1 MYWYTFQIA
10 GLARITVRYSI
21 WTNCNFNILSI
32 FSYKIFKKRNAFYKR
47 IFKRIFLISGFGL
60 FIYLLPIL
68 TIIKFQYRDY
78 PDYIKAYENYLS
90 DPKNESLKNEKDI
103 QYYKMV
109 MTEEE
114 FKSFLE
120 YEKKLDKME

>member
-1 MYWYTFQIA
+1 M
-10 GLARITVRYSI
+10 
-21 WTNCNFNILSI
+21 
-32 FSYKIFKKRNAFYKR
+32 
-47 IFKRIFLISGFGL
+47 
-60 FIYLLPIL
+60 